1 MGTGLT
7 LFLFWFGS
15 EIFWVMFDMY
25 GYAAGGSG
33 RRTTMVVD
41 TVDTVDRTKG
51 DLAAGSQAKAM
62 DCIVLVY
69 KLSRVFLGL
78 ICI

>member
-1 MGTGLT
+1 
-7 LFLFWFGS
+7 
-15 EIFWVMFDMY
+15 MY

-62 DCIVLVY
+62 DCTVLVY
-69 KLSRVFLGL
+69 TLSCFF
-78 ICI
+78 